1 MLFRLSLILFLAIT
15 SCSKPKTK
23 DIVFDDF
30 ENVNFDKWNIQGT
43 AFNKPVNVDS
53 LIVPILNVHGKF
65 VAFSNFSVQG
75 KGRNQGKLVSK
86 EFTID
91 RKYINFLI
99 AGGNHDSREC
109 VNLIINNKVV
119 RVATGKNDNLLRTV
133 IWDVSSYIGQDAVIE
148 VIDAMETGYERNAI
162 GHIIID
168 HIIFSD
174 NVLTGEIVFED
185 FENGTYN
192 NWEIE
197 GDAFVVP
204 RSRTNVYYPITAQG
218 FGGNYFAF
226 SFGDTHDVKQGKLT
240 SKLFTVKHNF
250 IKFLIG
256 GGNHKE
262 RTCVNLVV
270 NDSVLFSEQGKND
283 GLMRWVHWDVSNF
296 NNQIAKIEIV
306 DAYSGGWGHIMAD
319 DIIFYDNPPFYKTIV
334 FWVILIIVLIISIVI
349 LKIISSQKKEIPK
362 VILKTEELN
371 KLEKLKNRIRE
382 TKVFLQPNA
391 STEDVVKIS
400 GYTKTEI
407 LYLFEKEGDNSLST
421 YLNYLRVEEF
431 KRQLNDPSNNAFT
444 LIAIA
449 KKCGFSS
456 KTSFYRIFKS
466 ITNTTPSEY
475 KKSIS

>member
-1 MLFRLSLILFLAIT
+1 MLFRLSLILFLVIT

-30 ENVNFDKWNIQGT
+30 ENVNFNKWNIQGT
-43 AFNKPVNVDS
+43 AFNRPVEVDS
-53 LIVPILNVHGKF
+53 LIEPILNAHGKF
-65 VAFSNFSVQG
+65 VAFSNFSIQG
-75 KGRNQGKLVSK
+75 KSWNQGKLVSK
-86 EFTID
+86 EFTIN

-99 AGGNHDSREC
+99 AGGNHDTREC

-119 RVATGKNDNLLRTV
+119 RVATGKNDNLLRAV
-133 IWDVSSYIGQDAVIE
+133 IWDVSSYVGEKAVIE
-148 VIDAMETGYERNAI
+148 VIDAMATSYERNAK
-162 GHIIID
+162 GHIIVD
-168 HIIFSD
+168 HIVFSD
-174 NVLTGEIVFED
+174 NILKREVVFED

-197 GDAFVVP
+197 GNAFVVP

-226 SFGDTHDVKQGKLT
+226 SFGDTHDVEQGKLT
-240 SKLFTVKHNF
+240 SKLFIIKHNY

-270 NDSVLFSEQGKND
+270 NDSVVLSAQGKND
-283 GLMRWVHWDVSNF
+283 GLMRWVIWDVSNF
-296 NNQIAKIEIV
+296 NNQVAEIEIV
-306 DAYSGGWGHIMAD
+306 DSYSGGWGHIMVD
-319 DIIFYDNPPFYKTIV
+319 DLIFFDNPPFYETII
-334 FWVILIIVLIISIVI
+334 FWTIIVMVLIISIVI
-349 LKIISSQKKEIPK
+349 RKISSSQKKVIPK
-362 VILKTEELN
+362 VILNTEELK
-371 KLEKLKNRIRE
+371 KLENLIRE
-382 TKVFLQPNA
+382 SKVFTQPNA
-391 STEDVVKIS
+391 STEEVVKIS

-407 LYLFEKEGDNSLST
+407 LYLFEKEGVNSLST
-421 YLNYLRVEEF
+421 YLNFLRVEEF
-431 KRQLNDPSNNAFT
+431 KEQLKDPSNKAFT

-475 KKSIS
+475 KKSNS